1 MPSFMIKPNPLL
13 SSRVGLWPDKPAP
26 SPQQRAATRAKTA
39 VARVAQAARLQQ
51 AKHSTRGNAK

>member
-1 MPSFMIKPNPLL
+1 MIKPNPLL
-13 SSRVGLWPDKPAP
+13 SSRVGLWPDKPAT